1 MSNQN
6 EENNLIR
13 LSPTRYMIKNN
24 SFQTSISKDLPTNN
38 KSSENIISSNMNNSI
53 QTINNLNKYVHI
65 LNFNKIQHKK
75 NNFSSLA
82 SLNIPPHETDK
93 GSFTN
98 MMLKGSLNFNPLM
111 KKVCYQTIKLKPK
124 RNTDFPSLKLRIQGN
139 KHFFRNGK
147 IDIEKPLSQM
157 KLENNIKSSDN
168 IMELYKEKI
177 DENLVNK
184 EFTITNKKVIN
195 FKSEQ
200 IKLFSK
206 ISGDYTNFKKFVNFI
221 NDRHKL
227 TLNFYLSQLSNL
239 IEIQRNVLFIDN
251 ANYSYFESKIKDQTL
266 LNKNINTNTSNVNI
280 AKPKENKKI
289 IIDEQKVHNLFNN
302 KTMIKYL
309 KINSEYNSYLYKCF
323 DLIFNELKELKEKN
337 MELLKA
343 NYENDI
349 LLNSRNK
356 ELKDIQKLLNS
367 NQAKEFFESY
377 RKKEDIVKNMG
388 LKYNKKESKYLLDL
402 YNLNYEMKELILL
415 LNKNKEY
422 YNKCKEL
429 EEKGKQS
436 FRENMYMKAHLT
448 SQLEKNK
455 MNYKNEVGINI
466 DLNEH
471 IVELEEDI
479 NKLKNK
485 NEEMVLNEIQ
495 LDSKIKRLNDIINEK
510 NENLR
515 MMKEEMDYYYIR
527 YKREILSHEA
537 TKVILQQ
544 YKKSEK
550 LKLNK

>member
-1 MSNQN
+1 MSKQN
-6 EENNLIR
+6 EDNYIIKHF
-13 LSPTRYMIKNN
+13 PVRYKIKNN
-24 SFQTSISKDLPTNN
+24 PFQTNISKELPTNN

-53 QTINNLNKYVHI
+53 QTIKNLNRYVHI
-65 LNFNKIQHKK
+65 LNFNNIQNKR
-75 NNFSSLA
+75 NYYSSVA
-82 SLNIPPHETDK
+82 SLNIPPQESDK
-93 GSFTN
+93 GNFTN
-98 MMLKGSLNFNPLM
+98 TMLKGSLNFNPLM
-111 KKVCYQTIKLKPK
+111 KKVRYQTIKLKPK
-124 RNTDFPSLKLRIQGN
+124 RNTDFPSLKLRLEGN
-139 KHFFRNGK
+139 RHFFINGK
-147 IDIEKPLSQM
+147 IEIEKPLSKM

-168 IMELYKEKI
+168 IMELYREKI
-177 DENLVNK
+177 DENLINK
-184 EFTITNKKVIN
+184 DFTITNKKVIN
-195 FKSEQ
+195 FKTDQ

-206 ISGDYTNFKKFVNFI
+206 ISGDYTNFKKYANFI
-221 NDRHKL
+221 NDRQKL
-227 TLNFYLSQLSNL
+227 TLNFYLTQLSNL

-251 ANYSYFESKIKDQTL
+251 VNYSYFESKIKDETN
-266 LNKNINTNTSNVNI
+266 LNKTLNTNTSNVNI
-280 AKPKENKKI
+280 AKPIENKKI
-289 IIDEQKVHNLFNN
+289 IIEEQKVHNLFNN

-309 KINSEYNSYLYKCF
+309 NINSEYNSYLYKCF
-323 DLIFNELKELKEKN
+323 DLIFNERKELREKN
-337 MELLKA
+337 IELLKS

-367 NQAKEFFESY
+367 NHAKEFFESY

-388 LKYNKKESKYLLDL
+388 LKYNKKESKYILDL

-422 YNKCKEL
+422 YNKCKDL
-429 EEKGKQS
+429 EEKEKQT

-448 SQLEKNK
+448 SQLEKNQIK
-455 MNYKNEVGINI
+455 YKNEVGINI

>member
-98 MMLKGSLNFNPLM
+98 TMLKGSLNFNPLM

>member
-6 EENNLIR
+6 EENNLIK

-98 MMLKGSLNFNPLM
+98 TMLKGSLNFNPLM

-168 IMELYKEKI
+168 IMELYREKI

-195 FKSEQ
+195 FKSDQ

-266 LNKNINTNTSNVNI
+266 LDKNINTNTSNVNI

>member
-1 MSNQN
+1 MSNKN
-6 EENNLIR
+6 EENNLIK

-98 MMLKGSLNFNPLM
+98 TMLKGSLNFNPLM

-221 NDRHKL
+221 NERHKL

-266 LNKNINTNTSNVNI
+266 LDKNINTNTSNVNI

-455 MNYKNEVGINI
+455 MNYKNELGINI

>member
-98 MMLKGSLNFNPLM
+98 TMLKGSLNFNPLM

-266 LNKNINTNTSNVNI
+266 LDKNINTNTSNVNI

-388 LKYNKKESKYLLDL
+388 LRYNKKESKYLLDL

>member
-6 EENNLIR
+6 EENNLIK

-65 LNFNKIQHKK
+65 LNFNKKKKKK

-168 IMELYKEKI
+168 IMELYREKI

-195 FKSEQ
+195 FKSDQ

-221 NDRHKL
+221 NERHKL

-266 LNKNINTNTSNVNI
+266 LDKNINTNTSNVNI

>member
-6 EENNLIR
+6 EENNLIK

-98 MMLKGSLNFNPLM
+98 TMLKGSLNFNPLM

-168 IMELYKEKI
+168 IMELYREKI

-266 LNKNINTNTSNVNI
+266 LDKNINTNTSNVNI
-280 AKPKENKKI
+280 TKPKENKKI

>member
-98 MMLKGSLNFNPLM
+98 TMLKGSLNFNPLM

-168 IMELYKEKI
+168 IMELYREKI

-266 LNKNINTNTSNVNI
+266 LDKNINTNTSNVNI

-515 MMKEEMDYYYIR
+515 MMKEETDYYYIR

>member
-6 EENNLIR
+6 EENNLIK

-98 MMLKGSLNFNPLM
+98 TMLKGSLNFNPLM

-266 LNKNINTNTSNVNI
+266 LDKNINTNTSNVNI

-388 LKYNKKESKYLLDL
+388 LRYNKKESKYLLDL

>member
-6 EENNLIR
+6 EENNLIK

-266 LNKNINTNTSNVNI
+266 LDKNINTNTSNVNI

>member
-13 LSPTRYMIKNN
+13 LSPTRCMIKNN

-98 MMLKGSLNFNPLM
+98 TMLKGSLNFNPLM

-168 IMELYKEKI
+168 IMELYREKI

-251 ANYSYFESKIKDQTL
+251 TNYSYFESKIKDQTL
-266 LNKNINTNTSNVNI
+266 LDKNINTNTSNVNI

>member
-98 MMLKGSLNFNPLM
+98 TMLKGSLNFNPLM

-221 NDRHKL
+221 NERHKL

-266 LNKNINTNTSNVNI
+266 LDKNINTNTSNVNI

-289 IIDEQKVHNLFNN
+289 IKKKKKVHNLFNN

-485 NEEMVLNEIQ
+485 NEEMVLNEIK

>member
-6 EENNLIR
+6 EENNLIK

-98 MMLKGSLNFNPLM
+98 TMLKGSLNFNPLM

-168 IMELYKEKI
+168 IMELYREKI

-221 NDRHKL
+221 NERHKL

-266 LNKNINTNTSNVNI
+266 LDKNTNTNTSNVDI

>member
-1 MSNQN
+1 MSNKN
-6 EENNLIR
+6 EENNLIK

-98 MMLKGSLNFNPLM
+98 TMLKGSLNFNPLM

-168 IMELYKEKI
+168 IMELYREKI

-266 LNKNINTNTSNVNI
+266 LDKNINTNTSNVNI

>member
-1 MSNQN
+1 MSNKN
-6 EENNLIR
+6 EENNLIK

-38 KSSENIISSNMNNSI
+38 KSSEKIISSNMNNSI

-98 MMLKGSLNFNPLM
+98 TMLKGSLNFNPLM

-266 LNKNINTNTSNVNI
+266 LDKNINTNTSNVNI

>member
-13 LSPTRYMIKNN
+13 LTPTRYMIKNN

-98 MMLKGSLNFNPLM
+98 TMLKGSLNFNPLM

-168 IMELYKEKI
+168 IMELYREKI

-266 LNKNINTNTSNVNI
+266 LDKNINTNTSNVNI

-422 YNKCKEL
+422 YNKFKEL

>member
-6 EENNLIR
+6 EENNLIK

-455 MNYKNEVGINI
+455 MNYKNELGINI

>member
-6 EENNLIR
+6 EENNLIK

-38 KSSENIISSNMNNSI
+38 KSSENIISSNINNSI

-98 MMLKGSLNFNPLM
+98 TMLKGSLNFNPLM

-266 LNKNINTNTSNVNI
+266 LDKNINTNTSNVNI

-515 MMKEEMDYYYIR
+515 MMKEETDYYYIR

>member
-13 LSPTRYMIKNN
+13 LSPTPYMIKNN

-98 MMLKGSLNFNPLM
+98 TMLKGSLNFNPLM

-168 IMELYKEKI
+168 IMELYREKI

-266 LNKNINTNTSNVNI
+266 LDKNINTNTSNVNI

>member
-93 GSFTN
+93 GSLTN
-98 MMLKGSLNFNPLM
+98 TMLKGSLNFNPLM

-168 IMELYKEKI
+168 IMELYREKI

-266 LNKNINTNTSNVNI
+266 LDKNINTNTSNVNI

-455 MNYKNEVGINI
+455 MNYKNELGINI

>member
-1 MSNQN
+1 
-6 EENNLIR
+6 
-13 LSPTRYMIKNN
+13 
-24 SFQTSISKDLPTNN
+24 
-38 KSSENIISSNMNNSI
+38 
-53 QTINNLNKYVHI
+53 
-65 LNFNKIQHKK
+65 
-75 NNFSSLA
+75 
-82 SLNIPPHETDK
+82 
-93 GSFTN
+93 
-98 MMLKGSLNFNPLM
+98 
-111 KKVCYQTIKLKPK
+111 
-124 RNTDFPSLKLRIQGN
+124 
-139 KHFFRNGK
+139 
-147 IDIEKPLSQM
+147 
-157 KLENNIKSSDN
+157 
-168 IMELYKEKI
+168 
-177 DENLVNK
+177 
-184 EFTITNKKVIN
+184 
-195 FKSEQ
+195 
-200 IKLFSK
+200 
-206 ISGDYTNFKKFVNFI
+206 
-221 NDRHKL
+221 
-227 TLNFYLSQLSNL
+227 
-239 IEIQRNVLFIDN
+239 
-251 ANYSYFESKIKDQTL
+251 
-266 LNKNINTNTSNVNI
+266 
-280 AKPKENKKI
+280 
-289 IIDEQKVHNLFNN
+289 
-302 KTMIKYL
+302 MIKYL

-515 MMKEEMDYYYIR
+515 MMKEELDSYYNKY
-527 YKREILSHEA
+527 YKETKNHET
-537 TKVILQQ
+537 TKLILQQ

>member
-98 MMLKGSLNFNPLM
+98 TMLKGSLNFNPLM

-168 IMELYKEKI
+168 IMELYREKI

-266 LNKNINTNTSNVNI
+266 LDKNINTNTSNVNI

-455 MNYKNEVGINI
+455 MNYKNELGINI

>member
-6 EENNLIR
+6 EENNLIK

-98 MMLKGSLNFNPLM
+98 TMLKGSLNFNPLM

-168 IMELYKEKI
+168 IMELYREKI

-266 LNKNINTNTSNVNI
+266 LDKNINTNTSNVNI

>member
-98 MMLKGSLNFNPLM
+98 TMLKGSLNFNPLM

-266 LNKNINTNTSNVNI
+266 LDKNINTNTSNVNI

>member
-6 EENNLIR
+6 EENNLIK

-93 GSFTN
+93 GNFTN
-98 MMLKGSLNFNPLM
+98 TMLKGSLNFNPLI

-168 IMELYKEKI
+168 IMELYREKI

-195 FKSEQ
+195 FKSDQ

-266 LNKNINTNTSNVNI
+266 LDKNINTNTSNVNI

>member
-13 LSPTRYMIKNN
+13 LTPTRYMIKNN

-98 MMLKGSLNFNPLM
+98 TMLKGSLNFNPLM

-124 RNTDFPSLKLRIQGN
+124 RNTDFPSLKLKIQGN

-195 FKSEQ
+195 FKSDQ

-266 LNKNINTNTSNVNI
+266 LDKNINTNTSNVNI

-537 TKVILQQ
+537 TKAILQQ

>member
-98 MMLKGSLNFNPLM
+98 TMLKGSLNFNPLM

-168 IMELYKEKI
+168 IMELYREKI

-266 LNKNINTNTSNVNI
+266 LDKNINTNTSNVNI

>member
-13 LSPTRYMIKNN
+13 ISPTRYMIKNN

-98 MMLKGSLNFNPLM
+98 TMLKGSLNFNPLM

-266 LNKNINTNTSNVNI
+266 LDKNINTNTSNVNI

>member
-6 EENNLIR
+6 EENNLIK

-98 MMLKGSLNFNPLM
+98 TMLKGSLNFNPLM

-266 LNKNINTNTSNVNI
+266 LDKNINTNTSNVNI

>member
-82 SLNIPPHETDK
+82 SLNIPPHEADK

-98 MMLKGSLNFNPLM
+98 TMLKGSLNFNPLM

-266 LNKNINTNTSNVNI
+266 LDKNINTNTSNVNI

>member
-13 LSPTRYMIKNN
+13 LSPTRYKIKNN

-98 MMLKGSLNFNPLM
+98 TMLKGSLNFNPLM

-168 IMELYKEKI
+168 IMELYREKI

-266 LNKNINTNTSNVNI
+266 LDKNINTNTSNVNI

>member
-38 KSSENIISSNMNNSI
+38 KSSENIISSNKNNSI
-53 QTINNLNKYVHI
+53 QAINNLNKYVHI

-168 IMELYKEKI
+168 IMELYREKI

-266 LNKNINTNTSNVNI
+266 LDKNINTNTSNVNI

-337 MELLKA
+337 VELLKA

>member
-98 MMLKGSLNFNPLM
+98 TMLKGSLNFNPLM

-177 DENLVNK
+177 YENLVNK

-221 NDRHKL
+221 NERHKL

-266 LNKNINTNTSNVNI
+266 LDKNINTNTSNVNI

>member
-98 MMLKGSLNFNPLM
+98 TMLKGSLNFNPLM

-200 IKLFSK
+200 IKIFSK

-266 LNKNINTNTSNVNI
+266 LDKNINTNTSNVNI

-309 KINSEYNSYLYKCF
+309 KINSEYNSYLYNCF

>member
-6 EENNLIR
+6 EENNLIK

-98 MMLKGSLNFNPLM
+98 TMLKGSLNFNPLM

-266 LNKNINTNTSNVNI
+266 LDKNTNTNTSNVNI

>member
-98 MMLKGSLNFNPLM
+98 TMLKGSLNFNPLM

-168 IMELYKEKI
+168 IMELYREKI

-266 LNKNINTNTSNVNI
+266 LDKNINTNTSNVNI

-527 YKREILSHEA
+527 YKREILSHET

>member
-1 MSNQN
+1 MSSQN
-6 EENNLIR
+6 EENNIIK
-13 LSPTRYMIKNN
+13 LSPVRHVLKNN
-24 SFQTSISKDLPTNN
+24 SFQTSISKELPTNN
-38 KSSENIISSNMNNSI
+38 KSTENIITLNMNNSN
-53 QTINNLNKYVHI
+53 QTINNLNRYVHI
-65 LNFNKIQHKK
+65 FNFNKIQNKK
-75 NNFSSLA
+75 NNFSSIA
-82 SLNIPPHETDK
+82 SLNILPHESDK
-93 GSFTN
+93 GNFTN
-98 MMLKGSLNFNPLM
+98 TILKGSLNYNPLM

-124 RNTDFPSLKLRIQGN
+124 RNTDFPSLKLRLEGN

-147 IDIEKPLSQM
+147 NDIEKLLSQM
-157 KLENNIKSSDN
+157 KIENNIKPSDN
-168 IMELYKEKI
+168 IMELYREKI
-177 DENLVNK
+177 DENLINK
-184 EFTITNKKVIN
+184 DFTITNKKVIN
-195 FKSEQ
+195 FKSDQ

-221 NDRHKL
+221 NDRHKI
-227 TLNFYLSQLSNL
+227 TLNFYLTQLSNL

-251 ANYSYFESKIKDQTL
+251 KNYSYFESKIKDQET

-280 AKPKENKKI
+280 VKPKENKKI
-289 IIDEQKVHNLFNN
+289 IIDEQKVHNLFDN

-309 KINSEYNSYLYKCF
+309 NINSEYNSYLYKCF
-323 DLIFNELKELKEKN
+323 DLVFNELKELKEKN

-343 NYENDI
+343 NYENNI
-349 LLNSRNK
+349 LLSSRNK

-367 NQAKEFFESY
+367 NQAREFFESY

-388 LKYNKKESKYLLDL
+388 LKYNRKESKYVLDL

-422 YNKCKEL
+422 YNKCKDL

-448 SQLEKNK
+448 SQLEKNQIK
-455 MNYKNEVGINI
+455 YKNEVGINI

-485 NEEMVLNEIQ
+485 NEEMKFGEIQ
-495 LDSKIKRLNDIINEK
+495 LDSKIKRLNDIIREK

-515 MMKEEMDYYYIR
+515 MMKEELDYYYIK

-550 LKLNK
+550 LKFNK